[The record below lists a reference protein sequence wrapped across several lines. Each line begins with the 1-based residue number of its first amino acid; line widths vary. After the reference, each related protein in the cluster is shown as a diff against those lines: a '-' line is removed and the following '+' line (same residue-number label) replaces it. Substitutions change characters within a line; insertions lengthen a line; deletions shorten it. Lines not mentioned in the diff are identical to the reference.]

1 MLISYW
7 IKKKKAF
14 TVCLRGLDPF
24 YIVFYYIKWIKSFEY
39 KVMFIGNA
47 IAVVG
52 QYPIEFQFI
61 NLIVLIEL
69 STNDML

>member
-1 MLISYW
+1 
-7 IKKKKAF
+7 
-14 TVCLRGLDPF
+14 
-24 YIVFYYIKWIKSFEY
+24 
-39 KVMFIGNA
+39 MFIGNA